1 MMRGALARPD
11 TAIDNAPGNATR
23 TAPARRDRQIA
34 GQPEENFMLAVTR
47 PTPSHFGIY
56 VTDVNRMVDFYTS
69 VFGLVVTDRG
79 EGRTFKNELVF
90 MSASENQ
97 HHQLVLAGGR
107 PKEATFSTV
116 MQISFM
122 VPDIQGIRDVRTK
135 ALERGATQMRG
146 LNHGNALSIYF
157 ADPEGN
163 TIEVYIDTP
172 FYVAQP
178 HGDPLD
184 LDKSDDEIMRETE
197 AICRADPTFMPQ
209 DEWRAKFNRST
220 KAA

>member
-1 MMRGALARPD
+1 M
-11 TAIDNAPGNATR
+11 
-23 TAPARRDRQIA
+23 IA
-34 GQPEENFMLAVTR
+34 VAR

-56 VTDVNRMVDFYTS
+56 VTDLDRMVDFYTK
-69 VFGLVVTDRG
+69 VFGLTITDRG
-79 EGRTFKNELVF
+79 EGRTFRNELVF
-90 MSASENQ
+90 MSATENQ
-97 HHQLVLAGGR
+97 HHQLVLASGR

-116 MQISFM
+116 MQISFT
-122 VPDIQGIRDVRTK
+122 VPGIQAMRDIRAK
-135 ALERGATQMRG
+135 ALEHGATQMRG

-163 TIEVYIDTP
+163 TVEVYIDTP

-197 AICRADPTFMPQ
+197 AICRADPTFMPLE
-209 DEWRAKFNRST
+209 EWQAKFNRS
-220 KAA
+220 AAAS

>member
-1 MMRGALARPD
+1 M
-11 TAIDNAPGNATR
+11 N
-23 TAPARRDRQIA
+23 
-34 GQPEENFMLAVTR
+34 AVTR

-56 VTDVNRMVDFYTS
+56 VTDIDRMVEFYTK
-69 VFGLVVTDRG
+69 VFGLTVTDRG
-79 EGRTFKNELVF
+79 QGRTFKNELVF
-90 MSASENQ
+90 MSATENQ
-97 HHQLVLAGGR
+97 HHQLVLASGR

-116 MQISFM
+116 MQISFT
-122 VPDIQGIRDVRTK
+122 VPTIQAIRDIK
-135 ALERGATQMRG
+135 AHALERGATAMRG

-163 TIEVYIDTP
+163 TVEVYIDTP

-197 AICRADPTFMPQ
+197 AICRSDPTFMPVADWQ
-209 DEWRAKFNRST
+209 EKFKRST
-220 KAA
+220 SLA

>member
-1 MMRGALARPD
+1 M
-11 TAIDNAPGNATR
+11 N
-23 TAPARRDRQIA
+23 
-34 GQPEENFMLAVTR
+34 AVTR

-56 VTDVNRMVDFYTS
+56 VTDIDRMVEFYTR
-69 VFGLVVTDRG
+69 VFGLTVTDRG
-79 EGRTFKNELVF
+79 QGRTFKNELVF
-90 MSASENQ
+90 MSATENQ
-97 HHQLVLAGGR
+97 HHQLVLASGR

-116 MQISFM
+116 MQISFT
-122 VPDIQGIRDVRTK
+122 VPSIQAIREVK
-135 ALERGATQMRG
+135 AAALERGATAMRG

-184 LDKSDDEIMRETE
+184 LDKSDDELMRETE
-197 AICRADPTFMPQ
+197 AICRRDPTFMPVADWQ
-209 DEWRAKFNRST
+209 EKFRRST
-220 KAA
+220 SVA